1 MSSNLQPTA
10 GRASTAATVKRIAI
24 TDDHGHVD
32 QDTIHLSRGD
42 AIEWKSMNGKE
53 STVEFRSDK
62 GSPFQA
68 KVFHVPG
75 NGSSPTATVRQ
86 DAALAE
92 YKYDVIGAKGE
103 NDPVVIIDN

>member
-10 GRASTAATVKRIAI
+10 GRASTAATVKRVAIA
-24 TDDHGHVD
+24 DDHGHVN
-32 QDTIHLSRGD
+32 QDRIHLDRTD
-42 AIEWKSMNGKE
+42 VLEWTSMDGKE
-53 STVEFRSDK
+53 STVEFRSAK

-75 NGSSPTATVRQ
+75 NGSSPTAAVRQ
-86 DAALAE
+86 DAGTGE
-92 YKYDVIGAKGE
+92 YKYDVIGEKGE